1 MQGIITK
8 GIGGFY
14 YIKTED
20 GLYECKA
27 RGKFRLDELT
37 PMVGDKVEI
46 KIDNNSK
53 GTIEKIFERK
63 NKLIRPA
70 VANISQAIIVFAF
83 KNPNINLDLL
93 NKFLLK
99 CEYNEI
105 KAVVAFNKVDL
116 VDNPDKEEVVDI
128 VKSAGYEVI
137 YLNAKE
143 GIGIEKI
150 KEKLKGNLNV
160 LCGPSGAG
168 KSTII
173 NKLVG
178 KDVMQ
183 TGQISEKLK
192 RGKHTTRHSEL
203 IEVENGFLVDT
214 PGFSSLTIDDIEKE
228 EVQFLFP
235 EFIDYINRCKFTGC
249 LHYKEPSCA
258 LKNAL
263 EQGKIHKKRYEFY
276 IQIIEEKL
284 RGKSNKW

>member
-27 RGKFRLDELT
+27 RGKFRREELT

-46 KIDNNSK
+46 EIDNNCK

-70 VANISQAIIVFAF
+70 VSNISQAIIIFAF
-83 KNPNINLDLL
+83 KDPNINLDLL
-93 NKFLLK
+93 NKFLLQ

-105 KAVVAFNKVDL
+105 KVVVAFNKVDL
-116 VDNPDKEEVVDI
+116 IEDPDREEAVEI
-128 VKSAGYEVI
+128 IKSAGYEVV
-137 YLNAKE
+137 YLNAKN

-150 KEKLKGNLNV
+150 REKLKGNLNV

-178 KDVMQ
+178 KDLME
-183 TGQISEKLK
+183 TGIISEKLK
-192 RGKHTTRHSEL
+192 RGKHTTRHNEL
-203 IEVENGFLVDT
+203 IEIEGGFLVDT
-214 PGFSSLTIDDIEKE
+214 PGFSSLNVDKMEKE
-228 EVQFLFP
+228 EIQFLFP
-235 EFIDYINRCKFTGC
+235 EFLDHINGCKFTGC
-249 LHYKEPSCA
+249 LHYKEPGCLVKS
-258 LKNAL
+258 AL
-263 EQGKIHKKRYEFY
+263 EQGEIHKKRYEFY
-276 IQIIEEKL
+276 IKLIEEKL
-284 RGKSNKW
+284 RGKNNKW

>member
-46 KIDNNSK
+46 EIDNNSK

-70 VANISQAIIVFAF
+70 VSNISQAIIVFAF

-93 NKFLLK
+93 NKFLLQ

-105 KAVVAFNKVDL
+105 NAVVAFNKVDL
-116 VDNPDKEEVVDI
+116 VENPEEEEVVDI
-128 VKSAGYEVI
+128 IKSAGYEVI

-143 GIGIEKI
+143 GMGIEKI
-150 KEKLKGNLNV
+150 REKLKGNLNV

-178 KDVMQ
+178 KDVME
-183 TGQISEKLK
+183 TGQISE
-192 RGKHTTRHSEL
+192 
-203 IEVENGFLVDT
+203 N
-214 PGFSSLTIDDIEKE
+214 
-228 EVQFLFP
+228 
-235 EFIDYINRCKFTGC
+235 
-249 LHYKEPSCA
+249 
-258 LKNAL
+258 
-263 EQGKIHKKRYEFY
+263 
-276 IQIIEEKL
+276 
-284 RGKSNKW
+284 